1 MAGGRRTAPAP
12 HADGVITSLVA
23 KRGRSD
29 RVTVHLEGKAAFDL
43 AAVVVDRASLHVG
56 DMLAVVEQDR
66 LLLADAPYRARE
78 KALAFLAVRERARRE
93 IETRLQ
99 KSGFEA
105 DVVADTVTW
114 LEGLGYVD
122 DRRFA
127 ERYAAEKL
135 AQGWGER
142 RVRVELLRKG
152 VERRVVD
159 ETVAAYA
166 EKEDGARESLEAV
179 TAMAR
184 RRFERQFAV
193 DPEAATRR
201 LAGFMS
207 RRGYDWDAIR
217 SVSRTLASEA
227 GAGEAAIEAERA
239 PD

>member
-1 MAGGRRTAPAP
+1 
-12 HADGVITSLVA
+12 VITRLVA

-29 RVTVHLEGKAAFDL
+29 RVMVHLEGKAAFDL
-43 AAVVVDRASLHVG
+43 AAVVADSASLHVG
-56 DMLAVVEQDR
+56 DMLALEEQER

-78 KALAFLAVRERARRE
+78 KALGFLAVRERARRE
-93 IETRLQ
+93 IETRLL
-99 KSGFEA
+99 KSGFEP
-105 DVVADTVTW
+105 DVVAGTVTW

-135 AQGWGER
+135 AQAWGER

-152 VERRVVD
+152 VDRRVVD
-159 ETVAAYA
+159 ETVDGCA
-166 EKEDGARESLEAV
+166 EAEDGAREGLEAV

-184 RRFERQFAV
+184 RRFGRQFAV
-193 DPEAATRR
+193 DPQAATRR
-201 LAGFMS
+201 LGGFMS

-217 SVSRTLASEA
+217 SVARALASEA

>member
-1 MAGGRRTAPAP
+1 
-12 HADGVITSLVA
+12 VITRLVA

-29 RVTVHLEGKAAFDL
+29 RVMVHLEGKAAFDL
-43 AAVVVDRASLHVG
+43 AAVVADSASLHVG
-56 DMLAVVEQDR
+56 DMLALEEQER

-78 KALAFLAVRERARRE
+78 KALGFLAVRERARRE
-93 IETRLQ
+93 IETRLL
-99 KSGFEA
+99 KSGFEP
-105 DVVADTVTW
+105 DVVAGTVTW

-135 AQGWGER
+135 AQAWGER

-152 VERRVVD
+152 VDRRVVD
-159 ETVAAYA
+159 ETVDGCA
-166 EKEDGARESLEAV
+166 EAEDGAREGLEAV

-184 RRFERQFAV
+184 RRFGRQFAV
-193 DPEAATRR
+193 DPQAATRR
-201 LAGFMS
+201 LGGFMS

-217 SVSRTLASEA
+217 SVARALASEA

-239 PD
+239 SD